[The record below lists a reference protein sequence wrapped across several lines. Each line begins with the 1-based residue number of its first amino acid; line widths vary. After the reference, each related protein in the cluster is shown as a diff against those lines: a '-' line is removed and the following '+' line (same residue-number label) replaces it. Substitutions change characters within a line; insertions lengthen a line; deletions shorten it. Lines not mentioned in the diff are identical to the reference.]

1 MAAKSKKGGKIFLV
15 QNEAVFL
22 WYTLILYKTLN
33 VDLY

>member
-15 QNEAVFL
+15 QNEAVFFMVH
-22 WYTLILYKTLN
+22 IDLYKTLN